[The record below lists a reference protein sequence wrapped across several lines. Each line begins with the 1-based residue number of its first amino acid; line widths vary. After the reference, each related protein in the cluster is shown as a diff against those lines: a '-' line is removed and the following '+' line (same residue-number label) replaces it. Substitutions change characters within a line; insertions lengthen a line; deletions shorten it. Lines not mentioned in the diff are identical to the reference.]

1 MIDGQIAHWYA
12 VNTRFKSEKVVY
24 RMLQQKQIECYLP
37 LQKRYRRH
45 GKKVL
50 TNELPLIS
58 CYIFVKIVKGQ
69 YVKVLETDYV
79 VGFVR
84 FAKDILPIPEHEFNL
99 MRRICG
105 EDIEIS
111 VEKYT
116 FYEGDMVE
124 IATGNL
130 AGIKGK
136 LVEIEGNKRVL
147 VELEHLGFN
156 LQISIEKQNLIR
168 VINA

>member
-1 MIDGQIAHWYA
+1 MIDAQIAQWYA
-12 VNTRFKSEKVVY
+12 VNTRFKSEKVVF
-24 RMLQQKQIECYLP
+24 RMLQQKKVECYLP
-37 LQKRYRRH
+37 LHKRHRRH
-45 GKKVL
+45 GKKIL

-58 CYIFVKIVKGQ
+58 CYIFVKITRDQ
-69 YVKVLETDYV
+69 YVKVLETDFV
-79 VGFVR
+79 VGFVH
-84 FAKDILPIPEHEFNL
+84 FAREILPIPEQEFNI

-105 EDIEIS
+105 EDIEVL

-124 IATGNL
+124 IANGNL

-136 LVEIEGNKRVL
+136 LVEIEGSKRVL

-156 LQISIEKQNLIR
+156 LQISIEKQNLIK
-168 VINA
+168 VINV

>member
-1 MIDGQIAHWYA
+1 MIHDSLSQWYA
-12 VNTRFKSEKVVY
+12 INTRFKSEKVVY
-24 RMLQQKQIECYLP
+24 RMLQQKQVDCYLP
-37 LQKRYRRH
+37 LQKRYRLH
-45 GKKVL
+45 GKKII
-50 TNELPLIS
+50 TTELPLIS
-58 CYIFVKIVKGQ
+58 CYVFVNIVKSQ

-84 FAKDILPIPEHEFNL
+84 FAKEILPIPDHEFNL

-105 EDIEIS
+105 EDLEVA

-116 FYEGDMVE
+116 FYEGDAVE
-124 IATGNL
+124 ISTGNL

-136 LVEIEGNKRVL
+136 LIEIEGKNRVL

-156 LQISIEKQNLIR
+156 LQLSIEKQNLIK
-168 VINA
+168 IL